1 MERISQALRKANKKA
16 RLKASKKH
24 HVQQVGRA
32 DILKPEQ
39 VDKLLNN
46 KLLYNPHVQQEQTMK
61 VQNTLGEQLRAAIE
75 KKTQLEST
83 LNAWDA
89 DEQKQIKGEVM
100 ETTKKHL
107 FGVSNNATRE
117 TFNYVRDNPHLKVI
131 EIVKALAKHGFKEST
146 VSSLVY
152 QMIVVGLLAKDSNG
166 MGVVATAPEFV
177 PYNIAKVRRDKELA
191 QLAKDKEAQERLAAR
206 KFIVVKRRTEEDVAK
221 AQAAAGIGSL
231 AMNVD
236 GHKAG
241 MGTFKQ
247 HQVWK
252 PEDTVDLLTLMQ
264 AKAVHAYLQKLFGAL

>member
-46 KLLYNPHVQQEQTMK
+46 KLLYNPHVQQEQQM
-61 VQNTLGEQLRAAIE
+61 QATLGEQLRAAIE
-75 KKTQLEST
+75 KKAQLEST

-89 DEQKQIKGEVM
+89 DEQKQIKGEDM
-100 ETTKKHL
+100 TQTTKHL
-107 FGVSNNATRE
+107 FGVTNNATRE
-117 TFNYVRDNPHLKVI
+117 TFNYVRDNPHLKVT

-166 MGVVATAPEFV
+166 MGVVAVASEFV

-191 QLAKDKEAQERLAAR
+191 QLAKDK
-206 KFIVVKRRTEEDVAK
+206 
-221 AQAAAGIGSL
+221 
-231 AMNVD
+231 
-236 GHKAG
+236 
-241 MGTFKQ
+241 
-247 HQVWK
+247 
-252 PEDTVDLLTLMQ
+252 
-264 AKAVHAYLQKLFGAL
+264 